1 MILRLTN
8 IINKNISLFD
18 NFKHIFLFGSIVKQG
33 VLPNDI
39 DILLVYTNLDEKTV
53 SDLKNIRQVL
63 TQEIGMPV
71 DLTVLSESECEETIF
86 LNKIKKYIVL
96 K

>member
-1 MILRLTN
+1 MIPRITD

-18 NFKHIFLFGSIVKQG
+18 NFKRVFLFGSIVKHG
-33 VLPNDI
+33 VSTNDI

-63 TQEIGMPV
+63 TQEIGIPV
-71 DLTVLSESECEETIF
+71 DLTVLSESECEEMNF
-86 LNKIKKYIVL
+86 LSKIKKIVTL